1 MDGLLINTE
10 ELYTI
15 VTNSVLETFGTS
27 FNMEIK
33 AKIMG
38 RKPHDAAKL
47 MLTELNI
54 IEKVSP
60 EEYLELA
67 EKHMQLHFPNAKLL
81 PGVEKLILHLKAN
94 NIPIAISTGSSND
107 SFDLKTKNLKNFF
120 NMFDHVVKCG
130 SDPEVKNG
138 KPAPDA
144 FEVAR
149 LRFSPQPKASSCL
162 AFEDAPNGV
171 ESALK
176 AGMQVIMIPDPSTP
190 LSNIQQPTLIL
201 KSMEDFRPEIF
212 GLPPF

>member
-1 MDGLLINTE
+1 
-10 ELYTI
+10 
-15 VTNSVLETFGTS
+15 
-27 FNMEIK
+27 MEIK

-47 MLTELNI
+47 MLTELGI
-54 IEKVSP
+54 IDKVSAQ
-60 EEYLELA
+60 EYLALA

-107 SFDLKTKNLKNFF
+107 SFDLKTKNLKTFF
-120 NMFDHVVKCG
+120 NMFDPVVKCG

-149 LRFSPQPKASSCL
+149 LRFSPQPKGEL
-162 AFEDAPNGV
+162 
-171 ESALK
+171 
-176 AGMQVIMIPDPSTP
+176 
-190 LSNIQQPTLIL
+190 LSIY
-201 KSMEDFRPEIF
+201 
-212 GLPPF
+212 